1 MFSSHRQVRSS
12 AYLMEGGEM
21 TMSASNSQP
30 PEGDKD
36 KKKAL
41 AAIVTAIAARILGT
55 LAANYLRDAIE
66 QVWNWL
72 TS

>member
-1 MFSSHRQVRSS
+1 
-12 AYLMEGGEM
+12 M

-41 AAIVTAIAARILGT
+41 AAIVTAIAARTLGT